1 MPTEMP
7 PADDIFGQ
15 LQQALQPEAPFWRLH
30 NYFSPETPFF
40 SFLLDLVRCLTLVH
54 LVAPHCTAVA
64 CYAG

>member
-1 MPTEMP
+1 MP